1 MLRGSRALVPARLI
15 VAADNENSVEEC
27 ISVLFCPMQRVI
39 ALERLGPLYE
49 EIGGAPYV
57 YSSTLGPSEFPLRSL
72 WGVIRVV
79 LCDCLLTPVPPRRP
93 LLRRRFRFPF
103 RMR

>member
-1 MLRGSRALVPARLI
+1 MYVRNGGATMLRGSRALVPARLI

-49 EIGGAPYV
+49 EIGGAP
-57 YSSTLGPSEFPLRSL
+57 LRLLVNVGSL
-72 WGVIRVV
+72 RVPIEE
-79 LCDCLLTPVPPRRP
+79 PVGSDPRG
-93 LLRRRFRFPF
+93 L
-103 RMR
+103 M